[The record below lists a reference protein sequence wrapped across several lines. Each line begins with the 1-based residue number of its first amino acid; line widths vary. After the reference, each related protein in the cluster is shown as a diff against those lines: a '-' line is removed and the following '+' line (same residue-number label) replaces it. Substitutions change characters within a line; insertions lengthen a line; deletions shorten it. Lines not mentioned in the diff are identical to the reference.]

1 MASLSKDQ
9 LIQQARSGPKD
20 IFGAASLAG
29 YVAAI
34 AGIALFILSVPSL
47 MGSDAFG
54 PDWRLALG
62 VLAGGVALMW
72 WAGGV
77 IQRRFEQ
84 AAKSSGFSDA
94 QIREIEDE
102 AERNNDGA
110 DS

>member
-9 LIQQARSGPKD
+9 LIEQARSGPKD

-34 AGIALFILSVPSL
+34 VGIALFIFSVPSL
-47 MGSDAFG
+47 MGADAFW

-62 VLAGGVALMW
+62 VIGGGVALVW
-72 WAGGV
+72 WSGGV

-84 AAKSSGFSDA
+84 AAKNSGFSDA
-94 QIREIEDE
+94 QIREIEVE
-102 AERNNDGA
+102 AERINDGA
-110 DS
+110 S